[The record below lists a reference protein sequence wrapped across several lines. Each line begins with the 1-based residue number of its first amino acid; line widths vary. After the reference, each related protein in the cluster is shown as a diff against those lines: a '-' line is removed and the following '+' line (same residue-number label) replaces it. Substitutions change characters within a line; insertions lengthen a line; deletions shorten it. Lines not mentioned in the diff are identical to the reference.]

1 MKYETILFRRT
12 SPRATITLNRPQ
24 VLNAINESMMLE
36 LEDAVKKVASDR
48 EVKVLVVDSA
58 CDRAFGSGI
67 DVAWVKNTENTAGG
81 VERGGARGLRR
92 TFGAFRYLEKPIIAA
107 IDGFCL
113 GASLELA
120 LSCDFLIATE
130 RSQFGL
136 PNINRGIP
144 TTVEAAVLTQC
155 LSILDVK
162 ELCYTGE
169 FWDAARAERRGLLT
183 RLVPN
188 DGLSAEVDAWVAKLS
203 EKTAVVLAAEK
214 DIINKWMTTDLETAM
229 DYSMRV
235 VEAVWSTKDMEEG
248 VSAFVQKR
256 KPKFEGR

>member
-1 MKYETILFRRT
+1 MKYETILYRRT
-12 SPRATITLNRPQ
+12 PPRATITLNRPQ
-24 VLNAINESMMLE
+24 VLNAINGTMLLE
-36 LEDAVKKVASDR
+36 LQDTVRKVDSDR

-67 DVAWVKNTENTAGG
+67 DVAWVETGERRAGR
-81 VERGGARGLRR
+81 ELRR

-107 IDGFCL
+107 IDGYCL

-162 ELCYTGE
+162 ELCYTGD

-188 DGLSAEVDAWVAKLS
+188 DGLSTEVDAWVAKLS

-229 DYSMRV
+229 DYSIRV
-235 VEAVWSTKDMEEG
+235 VESVWGTKDMEEG

>member
-1 MKYETILFRRT
+1 MKYETILYKRIP
-12 SPRATITLNRPQ
+12 PRATITLNRPQ
-24 VLNAINESMMLE
+24 VINAINGTMLLE
-36 LEDAVKKVASDR
+36 LQDVVKKVESDR

-58 CDRAFGSGI
+58 GDRGFGSGI
-67 DVAWVKNTENTAGG
+67 DVAWVKGG
-81 VERGGARGLRR
+81 QGREGRELRR

-107 IDGFCL
+107 IDGYCL

-136 PNINRGIP
+136 PNVKRGIP
-144 TTVEAAVLTQC
+144 TTVEAAVLIQC

-162 ELCYTGE
+162 ELCYTGD

-188 DGLSAEVDAWVAKLS
+188 DGLSTEVDAWVAKLA
-203 EKTAVVLAAEK
+203 EKTPVVMAAEK
-214 DIINKWMTTDLETAM
+214 DIINKWMTTDLENAM
-229 DYSMRV
+229 EYSIRV
-235 VEAVWSTKDMEEG
+235 VEGTWGTRDLQEG

>member
-1 MKYETILFRRT
+1 MMKYETILFQRT
-12 SPRATITLNRPQ
+12 PPRATITLNRPD
-24 VLNAINESMMLE
+24 VLNAINETMMLE
-36 LEDAVKKVASDR
+36 LQDTVRKVALDR
-48 EVKVLVVDSA
+48 NVKVLVVDSA
-58 CDRAFGSGI
+58 CERAFGAGI
-67 DVAWVKNTENTAGG
+67 DVAWVKNTRKATAGR
-81 VERGGARGLRR
+81 ELRR

-107 IDGFCL
+107 IDGLCL

-120 LSCDFLIATE
+120 ISCDFLIATE

-144 TTVEAAVLTQC
+144 TTVEAAILTHA
-155 LSILDVK
+155 LSIFDVK
-162 ELCYTGE
+162 ELCYTGD

-214 DIINKWMTTDLETAM
+214 DIINKWMTTDLETSM
-229 DYSMRV
+229 EYSLRV